1 MLANCAAMGISP
13 REARDLTLWEYEAT
27 LVQWNIQHDT
37 DDPKVDPPT
46 IDEVVA
52 SEQFFL
58 DHPELLKATPD
69 ELMN

>member
-1 MLANCAAMGISP
+1 MLANCAAMNIPP

-27 LVQWNIQHDT
+27 LVQWNAQHDT
-37 DDPKVDPPT
+37 GEPKVEAPT
-46 IDEVVA
+46 VDEVQA

-58 DHPELLKATPD
+58 DHPELLQARPD